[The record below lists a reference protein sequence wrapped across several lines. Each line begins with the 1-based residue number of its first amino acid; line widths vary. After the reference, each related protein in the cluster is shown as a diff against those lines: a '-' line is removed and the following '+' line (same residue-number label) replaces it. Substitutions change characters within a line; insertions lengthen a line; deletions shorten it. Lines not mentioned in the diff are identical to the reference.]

1 MSTVQQ
7 FEHELQGQARAI
19 ESMLPA
25 GLDMKRFMR
34 TTVNTVMTHPQ
45 ADRLLGADRQSLFS
59 ACQKAAGDGLLLDGR
74 EATLVVFRDNK
85 TNTEKITYMPMVQ
98 GLVKLAR
105 NSNEISKIVAEVVY
119 SKDRFTY
126 RPGLDDLPVHEPD
139 WFGDRGDAVGAY
151 AVVTTRDGEC
161 ISVVLPKKRI
171 VAIGQGGRNGDQYVP
186 GKGAHFAEWWK
197 KTVIKNVLKYSPKST
212 HLESAMAA
220 DNELIDPDKIPATE
234 KVINPA
240 NDLKALL
247 NQQGESV
254 TVRTESEQPSGRRE
268 TDRPDGEKLTGTE
281 STSQRV
287 LKQKIQQDIV
297 NKDSTADRIR
307 QKLHEQKQVPVSEPD
322 DVDQET
328 LKMAID
334 SMTSCRTLDEL
345 EQCGED
351 LQGMIHPD
359 LKDKAR
365 AVFKEMMKKLSVQ

>member
-1 MSTVQQ
+1 MNALVQQ
-7 FEHELQGQARAI
+7 FEHELQGQTRAI

-74 EATLVVFRDNK
+74 EATLVLFK
-85 TNTEKITYMPMVQ
+85 NTVTYMPMVQ

-139 WFGDRGDAVGAY
+139 WFGDRGDPVGAY
-151 AVVTTRDGEC
+151 AVVTTRDGKC
-161 ISVVLPKKRI
+161 ISVVLAKRRI
-171 VAIGQGGRNGDQYVP
+171 LAIGQGGRNGDQYVP

-212 HLESAMAA
+212 HLESAMDS
-220 DNELIDPDKIPATE
+220 DNALIDPDKIPATE
-234 KVINPA
+234 KYINPA
-240 NDLKALL
+240 SDLKALL

-254 TVRTESEQPSGRRE
+254 TVRTESDQPPARID
-268 TDRPDGEKLTGTE
+268 TDLPDGEKLTGTE
-281 STSQRV
+281 STKQR
-287 LKQKIQQDIV
+287 IQTENTTEVD
-297 NKDSTADRIR
+297 KDSTADRIR
-307 QKLHEQKQVPVSEPD
+307 KKLHEQKQVPVSEPND
-322 DVDQET
+322 ADRET
-328 LKMAID
+328 LQVAVD
-334 SMTSCRTLDEL
+334 SMTSCRTLGEL
-345 EQCGED
+345 DQCGED

-359 LKDKAR
+359 LKDKAVT
-365 AVFKEMMKKLSVQ
+365 VFKQMIKKLIEQ